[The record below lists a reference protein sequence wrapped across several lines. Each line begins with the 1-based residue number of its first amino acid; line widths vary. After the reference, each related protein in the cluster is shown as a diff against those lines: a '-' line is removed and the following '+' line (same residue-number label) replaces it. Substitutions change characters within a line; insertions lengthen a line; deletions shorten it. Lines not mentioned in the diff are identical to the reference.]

1 MINLVAL
8 CAIGVEKILGNEIK
22 LLGYTLKGQ
31 EPGRVYFEGNED
43 ALYVANLW
51 LRTADRVLLQ
61 MADFECLN
69 FDSLY
74 EGIFNVNWQ
83 DYFNKNVKVVI
94 EKVRIHSSKLNSQRT
109 VQSMAQKAIYA
120 KLGKE
125 WSMETLPESG
135 EKAEVRLY
143 LTKDRML
150 VLLDLS
156 GEPLNRRG
164 YRTSR
169 GEAPIRETLAAALL
183 QKAVWRRKTPLHDP
197 FCGSGTF
204 VAEAALYACNVAP
217 GIARNFAIES
227 LKIFDSR
234 KSSEIWKKAVSEI
247 RTDCV
252 YRITGS
258 DIAPDAVMRAKMNVE
273 HALVAAGRALQKI
286 GSDAKLVRPE
296 FVQADFMDLQAPF
309 EKGLLITNPPYGE
322 RIGDK
327 EQAIELYKKM
337 AVFKESFANWQLGV
351 ITSFEDFTKYFGIR
365 EEKRTAIQEGN
376 IPTWFYLFNF

>member
-22 LLGYTLKGQ
+22 LLGYTLKAQ
-31 EPGRVYFEGNED
+31 EPGRVYFEGTED
-43 ALYVANLW
+43 ALYTANLW

-61 MADFECLN
+61 MAEFECLN

-217 GIARNFAIES
+217 GIARNFSVEA
-227 LKIFDSR
+227 LKIFENK

-286 GSDAKLVRPE
+286 GSDAKLIRPE
-296 FVQADFMDLQAPF
+296 FVQSDFADLQAPF

-322 RIGDK
+322 RIGDR

-337 AVFKESFANWQLGV
+337 SSLKESFPNWQLGV

-365 EEKRTAIQEGN
+365 EEKRTAIREGN